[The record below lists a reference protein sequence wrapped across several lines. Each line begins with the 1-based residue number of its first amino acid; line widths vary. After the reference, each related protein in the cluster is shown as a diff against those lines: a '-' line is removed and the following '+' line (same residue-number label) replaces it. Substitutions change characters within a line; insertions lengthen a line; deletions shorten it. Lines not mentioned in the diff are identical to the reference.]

1 MRTLQ
6 LAVPPPVIG
15 MLTALF
21 MWLLSALIPG
31 ASMATAYNTAAALAF
46 AAAGLAVSF
55 AGVVAVKRAGTT
67 IDPRRPGSTSVLV
80 TSGVY
85 RFTRNPMY
93 LGMLLVLLA
102 WGLALGNGLSL
113 LSAFA
118 FVTYINRYQIRPE
131 ERLLQEKF
139 GTVFAAYAARVR
151 RWI

>member
-1 MRTLQ
+1 
-6 LAVPPPVIG
+6 
-15 MLTALF
+15 
-21 MWLLSALIPG
+21 
-31 ASMATAYNTAAALAF
+31 
-46 AAAGLAVSF
+46 
-55 AGVVAVKRAGTT
+55 
-67 IDPRRPGSTSVLV
+67 
-80 TSGVY
+80 
-85 RFTRNPMY
+85 
-93 LGMLLVLLA
+93 MLLVLLA